1 MSSRDT
7 LTKETRSVSF
17 KDIKVLYDSY
27 GTGDHALVFIHGWTC
42 NRALWEPQEPLYTKY
57 RSILIDLP
65 GHGESEA
72 PWGIDYNHEFFARAA
87 DAVLQQEKVEHS
99 VLIGHSLGGPL
110 ATMMLR
116 LFPEKVSGIVYVDS
130 FWGLPQSYLTIEERR
145 KLGENL
151 HDDEFFFKYIDQLFV
166 DKNDPDGFI
175 RKTVTDVMAG
185 TLTHVRASAVATD
198 SVPHQWRY
206 DDVKNIPA
214 FHIVTPL
221 FFKIDK
227 EWVHHIPQLR
237 VEVWEG
243 HGHFVYMEAPER
255 FNNAVDQFLVDNRL
269 LRVA

>member
-1 MSSRDT
+1 MSTRNI

-17 KDIKVLYDSY
+17 KDIKILYDSY

-42 NRALWEPQEPLYTKY
+42 NRALWATQEPLYTKY

-72 PWGIDYNHEFFARAA
+72 PWGVDYNHEFFARAA
-87 DAVLQQEKVEHS
+87 NVVLQQEKIEHS

-116 LFPEKVSGIVYVDS
+116 LFPEKVSGIFYIDS
-130 FWGLPQSYLTIEERR
+130 FWDIPQTYLTIEERR

-151 HDDEFFFKYIDQLFV
+151 HDDAFFLKTIDPLFV
-166 DKNDPDGFI
+166 DKNDPDGSI
-175 RKTVTDVMAG
+175 RKAVTDVMAG
-185 TLTHVRASAVATD
+185 TSTHVRVSAVATD

-206 DDVKNIPA
+206 DNVTTIPA
-214 FHIVTPL
+214 FHVVTPN
-221 FFKIDK
+221 FSNIDK
-227 EWVHHIPQLR
+227 NWVHHIPQLR

-243 HGHFVYMEAPER
+243 HGHFMHMEAPER
-255 FNNAVDQFLVDNRL
+255 FNNTVDRFLVDNSL
-269 LRVA
+269 LQVA